1 VALEHPVGH
10 RGSAGGRQWSE
21 RAPRLRQLLTGV
33 PSSIS
38 DPPCAGQERSP
49 YDCRYEPSSEVR
61 RCANLNLRVLE
72 LGVVRCRDELTGVG
86 AHAAVVVVRRRAGA
100 RRVGE
105 KGADR

>member
-1 VALEHPVGH
+1 MEHPL
-10 RGSAGGRQWSE
+10 RGRASPCLGRLKVSFY
-21 RAPRLRQLLTGV
+21 P
-33 PSSIS
+33 
-38 DPPCAGQERSP
+38 
-49 YDCRYEPSSEVR
+49 VR

-105 KGADR
+105 KGVDR

>member
-1 VALEHPVGH
+1 
-10 RGSAGGRQWSE
+10 
-21 RAPRLRQLLTGV
+21 
-33 PSSIS
+33 
-38 DPPCAGQERSP
+38 
-49 YDCRYEPSSEVR
+49 
-61 RCANLNLRVLE
+61 LNLRVLE

>member
-1 VALEHPVGH
+1 MERKGTTTPTIAH
-10 RGSAGGRQWSE
+10 RSTFINIGSAVR
-21 RAPRLRQLLTGV
+21 R
-33 PSSIS
+33 
-38 DPPCAGQERSP
+38 GQERSP

-105 KGADR
+105 KGVDR